1 MSCSPNL
8 VRAGDRWWARRVSRR
23 VLALVAALVLV
34 TAACTAAPEPA
45 PEPTSVSPSPTRS
58 AAPEPE
64 PEVSPSEPPSPEPE
78 PEPEPSPTVEE
89 LPEVRVTG
97 VSDVVTGL
105 DAPWGVAFLPD
116 GAALVT
122 ERDTARVW
130 RLDDGELTRLHGPG
144 ADDVERATVA
154 RSEGGLL
161 GVAVSPEF
169 ADDGLVFVYLTA
181 AEDNRILR
189 MRLDGDE
196 LGDAEVILDGIPK
209 GPNHN
214 GGRLAFGPDGFLY
227 ATTGD
232 IYQVQRAQDRDSLG
246 GKILRMTTDG
256 EPAPGNPFDTY
267 VWSYGHRN
275 VQGIG
280 WAVDGR
286 MFASEFGQDTWD
298 ELNLIEPGENYGWPH
313 VEGEG
318 DGGGEYVSPL
328 HVWATR
334 DASPSGLAVTHEGI
348 YLAGLRGQTLWRVPF
363 DGDGVGE
370 PQPLLQG
377 EYGRLRHVLEA
388 PDGALW
394 VVTNNT
400 DGRGDPRRGDD
411 RILRVEVEAA

>member
-1 MSCSPNL
+1 TERGPLPAHLQEPPAPRGRAARPALRLAHMHPDRPLLRGPPPRPLGRRPRRDRRRSRRPGLLLPPPRDAPPRPRPDHRPTRQDHRPTRQGPRPTQQDPNRTTRAETAARRPGLPPTHLPARPPHPHRPRTTPTPAPTRPHHHKTHHHRGHYRRGTRATPHQPTPTHPPRPQTRQRRPAKRQRQGRWRPVASVRRARQQQGRTPVRGSPNL
-8 VRAGDRWWARRVSRR
+8 VRAGDRWWARKVSRR

-78 PEPEPSPTVEE
+78 LEPEPSPTVEE
-89 LPEVRVTG
+89 LPEVRVTD

-189 MRLDGDE
+189 M
-196 LGDAEVILDGIPK
+196 
-209 GPNHN
+209 
-214 GGRLAFGPDGFLY
+214 
-227 ATTGD
+227 
-232 IYQVQRAQDRDSLG
+232 
-246 GKILRMTTDG
+246 
-256 EPAPGNPFDTY
+256 
-267 VWSYGHRN
+267 
-275 VQGIG
+275 
-280 WAVDGR
+280 
-286 MFASEFGQDTWD
+286 
-298 ELNLIEPGENYGWPH
+298 
-313 VEGEG
+313 
-318 DGGGEYVSPL
+318 
-328 HVWATR
+328 
-334 DASPSGLAVTHEGI
+334 
-348 YLAGLRGQTLWRVPF
+348 
-363 DGDGVGE
+363 
-370 PQPLLQG
+370 
-377 EYGRLRHVLEA
+377 
-388 PDGALW
+388 
-394 VVTNNT
+394 
-400 DGRGDPRRGDD
+400 
-411 RILRVEVEAA
+411 